1 MCTMQ
6 MASGGITQR
15 NVLGTK
21 KYLRESE
28 VKTMAA
34 FDYLEQYSTFES
46 VAAMDAA
53 VEQHIQQHYFD
64 LTESERAIVFMLASR
79 SLLHPGASHLKAE
92 TIADQVGVSTKT
104 VYRAVKRLVELGII
118 AKVPGTKL
126 NGIKGAS
133 IYCILPYVPSEVS
146 QRVTAHKGNND
157 KAQVPKFE
165 NQPSI
170 SFNQNLKDHN
180 TYASQASAEENVDKL
195 LVTKEQTSYQ
205 RMKTFIAN
213 FMDDKKLTYK
223 LYGIWLAQTKRCI
236 NVPDIDIAIEAIKYT
251 MQAVKAKRVRSVT
264 GYFNNTLSNLL
275 DKYYEGSME
284 EVYEEIEKCKG
295 PEWLFW

>member
-1 MCTMQ
+1 
-6 MASGGITQR
+6 
-15 NVLGTK
+15 
-21 KYLRESE
+21 
-28 VKTMAA
+28 MAA
-34 FDYLEQYSTFES
+34 FDYLEQYSTFET
-46 VAAMDAA
+46 VAAMDVA

-104 VYRAVKRLVELGII
+104 VYRSIKKLAELGII
-118 AKVPGTKL
+118 EKVPGTKL

-133 IYCILPYVPSEVS
+133 IYRILPYVPSGVS
-146 QRVTAHKGNND
+146 QRVTAHKASSSKD
-157 KAQVPKFE
+157 QAPKSE

-180 TYASQASAEENVDKL
+180 TYAPQASAEENVDNL

-213 FMDDKKLTYK
+213 FIDDKKLTYK
-223 LYGIWLAQTKRCI
+223 IYGIWLAQTKRCI
-236 NVPDIDIAIEAIKYT
+236 NVPDIDIAIDAIKYT
-251 MQAVKAKRVRSVT
+251 MQAVKTNRVRSVT

-275 DKYYEGSME
+275 DKYYERSVEDIYTEM
-284 EVYEEIEKCKG
+284 EKCQG